1 MCPAASEGDGVA
13 DRSQI
18 HPEGWYE
25 APDDPSRL
33 RYWDGSRWTDE
44 YRERPMQSPAAE
56 RPTQAPAADARSAP
70 ALSSAAD
77 GASVRFP
84 IWFWLLLAATTL
96 GVLLGAAEQHDQS
109 CYAKTMVQVTS
120 GNLSESHCL
129 ILPWNDPAEGRGLR

>member
-1 MCPAASEGDGVA
+1 MA

-18 HPEGWYE
+18 HPEGWYD
-25 APDDPSRL
+25 APDDPSRW

-44 YRERPMQSPAAE
+44 YRERP
-56 RPTQAPAADARSAP
+56 TQAPAQDARSAP
-70 ALSSAAD
+70 TADRSAAR

-84 IWFWLLLAATTL
+84 VWFWLLLAAATV
-96 GVLLGAAEQHDQS
+96 GVLWGAAEQHDQS

>member
-1 MCPAASEGDGVA
+1 MA

-33 RYWDGSRWTDE
+33 RYWDGSRWTDD
-44 YRERPMQSPAAE
+44 YRERPTKSPAVE
-56 RPTQAPAADARSAP
+56 SPTQAPAADARSAP
-70 ALSSAAD
+70 AVNRSAAG
-77 GASVRFP
+77 GATVRFSV
-84 IWFWLLLAATTL
+84 WFWLLLVAATL
-96 GVLLGAAEQHDQS
+96 GVLWGAAEQHDQS